1 MASSSDIIVSHVT
14 KEFGPVRA
22 VDDLSFT
29 VRSGRVTGFLGPN
42 GSGKT
47 TTLRILL
54 GLVRASSGE
63 ATFAGTRY
71 ADLTHPLS
79 HVGASLEATSFH
91 PGRSALNHL
100 RSYAPLAQADDARCR
115 ELLALVGLAQVADQ
129 RIGGFSL
136 GMRQR
141 LALAASLLGDPDYLL
156 LDEPANGLDPAGIRW
171 LRGFL
176 RSLAQ
181 QGKTVLVSSHMLSE
195 VQHSVDDV
203 VIISRGQLRHQSSM
217 EGLAALSVPRVRV
230 ASPDVDKLA
239 GIAQSQG
246 WTIVQSHPASSE
258 RPGVLDLEGVG
269 LAAVGEAAF
278 VAGVMVQELTDL
290 TESLED
296 VFLRLTEGMN

>member
-1 MASSSDIIVSHVT
+1 
-14 KEFGPVRA
+14 
-22 VDDLSFT
+22 
-29 VRSGRVTGFLGPN
+29 
-42 GSGKT
+42 
-47 TTLRILL
+47 
-54 GLVRASSGE
+54 
-63 ATFAGTRY
+63 
-71 ADLTHPLS
+71 
-79 HVGASLEATSFH
+79 
-91 PGRSALNHL
+91 
-100 RSYAPLAQADDARCR
+100 
-115 ELLALVGLAQVADQ
+115 
-129 RIGGFSL
+129 
-136 GMRQR
+136 
-141 LALAASLLGDPDYLL
+141 
-156 LDEPANGLDPAGIRW
+156 
-171 LRGFL
+171 
-176 RSLAQ
+176 
-181 QGKTVLVSSHMLSE
+181 MLSE